1 VGEELTTAQA
11 VERAIRLA
19 QDAVRVDEAGSV
31 EEAIALY
38 TRSVDLIKHGL
49 KVQSDSEVVDS
60 AVLHKYSDLYSERI
74 AELSR
79 SLVADSPSAPASG
92 TSLGS
97 GAEGSASKDG
107 KDGSSFAALM
117 DDTEQ
122 KSATPPEAPPTGRD
136 EWRRPFWLMRTLKTS
151 MLHGGYLTPDGR
163 VFAPRRLW
171 VQRGS
176 KYTGMAAKVDCAQC
190 LVSELGRIK
199 SATDP
204 SQPAPSLQRELPKL
218 CETLDALQN
227 SLHRLLPFVPEVGP
241 SADQSGGGGINKL
254 TERFKGLAKTLDKTA
269 ARLGALPTK
278 CNDPAEYVTTL
289 VALFDA
295 AAIIE
300 EWMERWPPAAAAA
313 ASAAQLTAED
323 AELSERLSRCAT
335 FFYEVVCAFVLSDL
349 EGLAMR
355 YMRKS
360 AASLIKVA
368 E

>member
-1 VGEELTTAQA
+1 MEASNAASVAGARAVVRPQMQSPPIGPVGEELTTAQA

-163 VFAPRRLW
+163 VFAPRVPRALGPPMRVSPAHARIACVSVACAVPMQRAQAAC
-171 VQRGS
+171 VQPCDRWCAA
-176 KYTGMAAKVDCAQC
+176 TGVPN
-190 LVSELGRIK
+190 GN
-199 SATDP
+199 SAP
-204 SQPAPSLQRELPKL
+204 RCGAGGLL
-218 CETLDALQN
+218 AL
-227 SLHRLLPFVPEVGP
+227 
-241 SADQSGGGGINKL
+241 
-254 TERFKGLAKTLDKTA
+254 
-269 ARLGALPTK
+269 
-278 CNDPAEYVTTL
+278 
-289 VALFDA
+289 A
-295 AAIIE
+295 AAVG
-300 EWMERWPPAAAAA
+300 A
-313 ASAAQLTAED
+313 
-323 AELSERLSRCAT
+323 ERLQVHWDGGESGLCA
-335 FFYEVVCAFVLSDL
+335 VPGQRA
-349 EGLAMR
+349 GPH
-355 YMRKS
+355 
-360 AASLIKVA
+360 
-368 E
+368 